1 MTSMEGH
8 WKFLG
13 GGRLLKDKIF
23 AAKSEA
29 KLEITGGRGCK
40 SFHGGG
46 GGEYLLDIFWN
57 CTFKCDTKISL
68 KNLCLAFSTL
78 KDV

>member
-1 MTSMEGH
+1 MNSMEGH

-13 GGRLLKDKIF
+13 GEGVLKDKIF

-29 KLEITGGRGCK
+29 KLEKTGGRGCK
-40 SFHGGG
+40 SFH

-68 KNLCLAFSTL
+68 KNLCLAFSTF